1 MEEKTIAKRG
11 RKKKEIDKTFSER
24 LSKLLKD
31 KKEQGIIQDDV
42 AKSIGVSRQ
51 ALGKWAN
58 GETVPDILDLKSL
71 AVYFNVSSD
80 YLLGLS
86 ELSNGDIS
94 LTNASK
100 LTNIS
105 EKSLLKLSEIY
116 LDDLSAKYMNI
127 LIQNDYISKMIDDH
141 IHALAA
147 LENFNIITYCLWN
160 GGIASVSKKIRS
172 RCGEISLQSIQQELI
187 RECKESN
194 RFYAI
199 EAWTHLQDF
208 FNATT
213 DLDCFNKDIEQLSK
227 ELYGYFL
234 VCNDNKKY
242 YLIDDK
248 GQYINNDIRREI
260 IKRLENENISCEDV
274 ISDFKV
280 YFDDEIKE
288 APGNG
293 NNNSEDK

>member
-1 MEEKTIAKRG
+1 MEEKTITKRG

-71 AVYFNVSSD
+71 AMYFNVSTD

-86 ELSNGDIS
+86 ELANGDVS
-94 LTNASK
+94 FTQASK

-116 LDDLSAKYMNI
+116 RDDLFADDADYF
-127 LIQNDYISKMIDDH
+127 IQNDYLIKILEERNN
-141 IHALAA
+141 ALASI
-147 LENFNIITYCLWN
+147 EHFNIAGYCLWN
-160 GGIASVSKKIRS
+160 GGIASVSKKFRDQ
-172 RCGEISLQSIQQELI
+172 CNDLQSLQEKLTN
-187 RECKESN
+187 ECKENYS
-194 RFYAI
+194 FYTM
-199 EAWTHLQDF
+199 EAWYHLKGF
-208 FNATT
+208 FNKTINMEQ
-213 DLDCFNKDIEQLSK
+213 FRKDIEQLSK

-234 VCNDNKKY
+234 VCNDNNKD
-242 YLIDDK
+242 YLVDDK
-248 GQYINNDIRREI
+248 KRYLNDDIRRQF
-260 IKRLENENISCEDV
+260 IKKLRSENISCEDV
-274 ISDFKV
+274 IADFNLA
-280 YFDDEIKE
+280 EKE
-288 APGNG
+288 APDNG
-293 NNNSEDK
+293 KHTET